1 MSSRKLESRVDYSS
15 ESLGLAF
22 KGKRIM
28 TFRLSGC
35 TLYLYIYM
43 HMYTY
48 IYTCKRRTKT
58 MQLYDFWDWIQGI
71 VPGFKY
77 HTFVFVWNC
86 TLKEPV

>member
-35 TLYLYIYM
+35 TLYFIYLYAYVYIYIYIYM
-43 HMYTY
+43 
-48 IYTCKRRTKT
+48 
-58 MQLYDFWDWIQGI
+58 
-71 VPGFKY
+71 
-77 HTFVFVWNC
+77 
-86 TLKEPV
+86 